1 MRSTLADICYKPKNS
16 QARVERLQDF
26 LVTCTIKS

>member
-1 MRSTLADICYKPKNS
+1 MRSTLADIFYKPNS